1 MHSKWLLLVL
11 QRILEEG
18 VVEIQSYLCEMLFI
32 KIDVLMLL
40 NILGQSDGNVLSV
53 EPKHLKEID
62 LTLNLV
68 DCIVLNGWP

>member
-11 QRILEEG
+11 HSVLKEG

-40 NILGQSDGNVLSV
+40 NILGQRDGNILSV
-53 EPKHLKEID
+53 EPKHL
-62 LTLNLV
+62 
-68 DCIVLNGWP
+68 